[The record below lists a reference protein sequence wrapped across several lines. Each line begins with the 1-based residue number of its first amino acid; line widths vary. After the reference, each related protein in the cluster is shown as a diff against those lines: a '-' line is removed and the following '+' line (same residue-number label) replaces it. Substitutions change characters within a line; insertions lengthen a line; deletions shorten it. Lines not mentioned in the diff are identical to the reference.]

1 MTPAR
6 VMVSPGG
13 RELLTISYHTYG
25 FPGDVQPDLLLGF
38 DLDLVLRADKAR
50 RTTKQRVL
58 ARRFRALT
66 GVGLEVRR

>member
-1 MTPAR
+1 MTAR

-13 RELLTISYHTYG
+13 RELLTISYHMR
-25 FPGDVQPDLLLGF
+25 VSWRRAARLLLGF